1 MELIPLFHISVSPYW
16 RDHYLFDKHSAFR
29 SKNLGLTAIHLILI
43 NTVIPFLFVYGKN
56 RNDQGLVDRSLRLL
70 DQLPGEV
77 NTVVKKW
84 ETLGMSVRTAFNT
97 QALIELKSNR
107 EFFEHAHRE
116 LDALLISAESGS
128 AYTLFYPEY
137 EVIVPE
143 GPRIALPL
151 FYAVGARD
159 AELRRFLDYWVSLRK
174 KDGTL
179 QDHYEHWILGKR
191 PAAATPRWCVIRDVL
206 GWVK

>member
-1 MELIPLFHISVSPYW
+1 M
-16 RDHYLFDKHSAFR
+16 FDKHSAVR

-97 QALIELKSNR
+97 QALIELKSNYCNHKKCLHCAIGNDLLKAGNTLTSVVLR
-107 EFFEHAHRE
+107 E
-116 LDALLISAESGS
+116 D
-128 AYTLFYPEY
+128 
-137 EVIVPE
+137 
-143 GPRIALPL
+143 
-151 FYAVGARD
+151 
-159 AELRRFLDYWVSLRK
+159 K
-174 KDGTL
+174 KYL
-179 QDHYEHWILGKR
+179 QTMYQLN
-191 PAAATPRWCVIRDVL
+191 WCL
-206 GWVK
+206 NFT